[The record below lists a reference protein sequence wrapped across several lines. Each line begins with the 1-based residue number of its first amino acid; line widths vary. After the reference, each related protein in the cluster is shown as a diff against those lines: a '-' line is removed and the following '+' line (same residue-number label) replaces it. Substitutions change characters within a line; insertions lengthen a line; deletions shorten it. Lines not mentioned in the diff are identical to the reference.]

1 MRLLVLDDCDRSN
14 IALVLGD
21 YPGNLVQD
29 AGDVCRDDNQSY
41 LVRCDPG
48 WMEFHV
54 DYDLAEAFVDR
65 IAEIITRYNMA
76 PPGSR
81 IGVAVSAGADSVV
94 LLQLLHRLTDRSA
107 VHLHVLHVNHQL
119 RGAESDADEAFVQ
132 ALAESLGLRC
142 SAERAQLAPGNLE
155 QAAREARR
163 RFFFRIRDEL
173 ELSKIALGHTR
184 SDQAE
189 TLLFR
194 FLRGT
199 GTTGLAG
206 MRFATADGLIRPLLA
221 VGRREVRAWAAAEG
235 IGWREDSSNQ
245 DVRFARNRLRHETI
259 PGLERD
265 FNPNLEGVLA
275 NTAGVAQTE
284 EDYWDLE
291 ISTRYGQIIKRTQLG
306 LFLQISELTSLHVA
320 VQRRLI
326 RRAIF
331 DLRGSLR
338 SIDAQH
344 IDSILGICH
353 SSEGHDRVLAPGV
366 DALRS
371 FGTLLLTEPGKLTDQ
386 KRHYRLELIPGE
398 ERELPYNAGSIFLHT
413 ESCANLNDSPEKSTE
428 IADLRAGSCR
438 LFARNWEP
446 GDEIQLTDYRSAR
459 KLKALFQE
467 QKVLL
472 WERRHWPVV
481 ICGEEIVWVRR
492 FGCSAKYKG
501 PVNGLGGLRLIYRQA
516 LK

>member
-1 MRLLVLDDCDRSN
+1 
-14 IALVLGD
+14 
-21 YPGNLVQD
+21 
-29 AGDVCRDDNQSY
+29 
-41 LVRCDPG
+41 
-48 WMEFHV
+48 
-54 DYDLAEAFVDR
+54 
-65 IAEIITRYNMA
+65 MA

-81 IGVAVSAGADSVV
+81 IGVAVSGGADSVV
-94 LLQLLHRLTDRSA
+94 LLHLLQRLTGRSK
-107 VHLHVLHVNHQL
+107 VQLHVLHVNHQL
-119 RGAESDADEAFVQ
+119 RGSESDGDEAFVR
-132 ALAESLGLRC
+132 ALAESLQLPFF
-142 SAERAQLAPGNLE
+142 AERTQLPPGNLE

-163 RFFFRIRDEL
+163 QFFFRIRDEV

-206 MRFATADGLIRPLLA
+206 MRFSTTEGLIRPLLA
-221 VGRREVRAWAAAEG
+221 VSRQEVREWAAAEG
-235 IGWREDSSNQ
+235 ISWREDSSNR
-245 DVRFARNRLRHETI
+245 DVHFARNRLRHETI
-259 PGLERD
+259 PDVARD

-275 NTAGVAQTE
+275 NTAAVAQAE

-291 ISTRYGQIIKRTQLG
+291 ISTTYGQITKRTQLG
-306 LFLQISELTSLHVA
+306 SFLQISELTSLHLA

-326 RRAIF
+326 RRAVF
-331 DLRGSLR
+331 ELRGSLR
-338 SIDAQH
+338 SIDSQH
-344 IDSILGICH
+344 IDAILGICQ

-371 FGTLLLTEPGKLTDQ
+371 FETLLLTEPGKLTGQ
-386 KRHYRLELIPGE
+386 KRHYKVELIPGE
-398 ERELPYNAGSIFLHT
+398 KCELPYNAGSISLHA
-413 ESCANLNDSPEKSTE
+413 ESCANLNDSSEALVE
-428 IADLRAGSCR
+428 VADLRADSYG

-446 GDEIQLTDYRSAR
+446 GDEIQLAKHRSSK

-492 FGCSAKYKG
+492 FGCSAKYKD
-501 PVNGLGGLRLIYRQA
+501 PVNGSSVLRLIYRQA